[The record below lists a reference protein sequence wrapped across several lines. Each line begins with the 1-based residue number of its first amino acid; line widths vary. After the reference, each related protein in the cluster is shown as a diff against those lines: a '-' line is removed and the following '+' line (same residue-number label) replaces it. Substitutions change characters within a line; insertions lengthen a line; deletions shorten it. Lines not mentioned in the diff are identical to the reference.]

1 MPHFTHNIARAGQV
15 AGILARYGLADWLS
29 GVNSEIA
36 SQLLRGA
43 GGCPLTEGTHEARI
57 RLALTDL
64 GTTYIKL
71 GQILSTRADLIGPE
85 LARELT
91 ALQSQTPADPPAV
104 AVATVEKELG
114 RPITEL
120 FAAFD
125 ATAFASGSIGQVHH
139 AVHHDGRRLVVKVQ
153 HPNIEP
159 KIRNDLEILRTL
171 ARLAA
176 QHPDLKRYQPVA
188 LVDEFQQTL
197 LRELEFRREF
207 RHLQMFRA
215 NFAADPTVCFPE
227 PFAELSSSRVLT
239 MEYLD
244 GVSLLETEEL
254 GRRGAD
260 LNELARRGA
269 NLYLE
274 MIFRDGFY
282 HADPHPGNIRY
293 LADGRI
299 GMLDCGMV
307 GRLDEALRDNVE
319 QLLMAIVRQ
328 DAEQMTRIIMRLCSV
343 PRGADPAALSADVA
357 EFLAYYGSQ
366 PLSQLKFGAAL
377 TEITDIVR
385 RHELVMPGRVSLL
398 IKVLVML
405 EGTSR
410 LLNPTFNLIELIA
423 PYQQKMIRRRLSPKR
438 YARMM
443 RQTLLDWAHLGGK
456 LPDAVGGVLDQLR
469 EGKFDV
475 HLEHRRLQPVVNRL
489 VFGVVTSAL
498 FVGSSL
504 LWALKA
510 PPRIFDDVSVFG
522 VIGCAVSVV
531 LVFRLLRSINKSGH
545 LDSDE

>member
-91 ALQSQTPADPPAV
+91 ALQDQAPADPPAV
-104 AVATVEKELG
+104 VVAAVEKELG
-114 RPITEL
+114 RPIKEL

-176 QHPDLKRYQPVA
+176 QHSDLKRYQPVA

-227 PFAELSSSRVLT
+227 PFAELSGSRVLT
-239 MEYLD
+239 MEFID
-244 GVSLLETEEL
+244 GVSLLDTAEL
-254 GRRGAD
+254 VRRGVD
-260 LNELARRGA
+260 LNELARRG
-269 NLYLE
+269 
-274 MIFRDGFY
+274 
-282 HADPHPGNIRY
+282 
-293 LADGRI
+293 
-299 GMLDCGMV
+299 
-307 GRLDEALRDNVE
+307 
-319 QLLMAIVRQ
+319 
-328 DAEQMTRIIMRLCSV
+328 
-343 PRGADPAALSADVA
+343 
-357 EFLAYYGSQ
+357 
-366 PLSQLKFGAAL
+366 
-377 TEITDIVR
+377 
-385 RHELVMPGRVSLL
+385 
-398 IKVLVML
+398 
-405 EGTSR
+405 
-410 LLNPTFNLIELIA
+410 
-423 PYQQKMIRRRLSPKR
+423 
-438 YARMM
+438 
-443 RQTLLDWAHLGGK
+443 
-456 LPDAVGGVLDQLR
+456 
-469 EGKFDV
+469 
-475 HLEHRRLQPVVNRL
+475 
-489 VFGVVTSAL
+489 
-498 FVGSSL
+498 
-504 LWALKA
+504 
-510 PPRIFDDVSVFG
+510 
-522 VIGCAVSVV
+522 
-531 LVFRLLRSINKSGH
+531 
-545 LDSDE
+545 